1 MSVLSARDDVCVVAR
16 PGVVPEAGGATARAR
31 VRSNVN
37 LPNVLTSGRLL
48 VVPVF
53 ALVLATSMGSTA
65 GRVAAWGLFTL
76 ACLTDVLDGH
86 LARRRDQITAF
97 GIMADPIAD
106 KALTGT
112 ALVGLSALGLLPWWA
127 TAVILVREVG
137 VTLLRTALLRHGLLP
152 ASRGGKLKCLA
163 QNIAVALYLLP
174 LELLPPGG
182 AAADLRTPVLV
193 LAVVL
198 TVLTAVQY
206 AAAALDLRRT
216 AHGRLS

>member
-1 MSVLSARDDVCVVAR
+1 VSVLSAGGEVRALTR
-16 PGVVPEAGGATARAR
+16 PGTAAGAGATTR
-31 VRSNVN
+31 VRAQANVN

-53 ALVLATSMGSTA
+53 AVVLMTSMDSTA
-65 GRVAAWGLFTL
+65 GRVTAWGLFTL
-76 ACLTDVLDGH
+76 ACFTDVLDGH

-112 ALVGLSALGLLPWWA
+112 AFVGLSVLGLLPWWA
-127 TAVILVREVG
+127 TALILVREVG

-174 LELLPPGG
+174 LELLPPSG
-182 AAADLRTPVLV
+182 ALADLRLPVLV

-198 TVLTAVQY
+198 TVVTAVQY
-206 AAAALDLRRT
+206 VAAALTLRRE
-216 AHGRLS
+216 AQAGVS